1 MRRQN
6 GLLHVTDKPATAGN
20 FATMAAGGLSSSNFT
35 SARRH
40 RRLPLSDLKQAIILL
55 GLTGKTGLRNLAAGE
70 DVGNKP
76 SEAGK
81 PSGIPRE

>member
-6 GLLHVTDKPATAGN
+6 GLLHVTDKAATVGN
-20 FATMAAGGLSSSNFT
+20 FATMAAGSLSSSNFT

-40 RRLPLSDLKQAIILL
+40 RRLLLSDLKQAIILL

-70 DVGNKP
+70 DVGNKL
-76 SEAGK
+76 SDAGK